1 MTTHPYIPNSVP
13 EIKRKMLSELGFN
26 DVEQLFKVIPERLRF
41 KGSLGLPA
49 RPMSE
54 FEVRRRVEATLS
66 KNKSRLEMR
75 SFVGAGCWQHWIPA
89 ACDEINARSEFL
101 TAYAGDAYSDLGR
114 YQAIFEFQS
123 MIGELVDMDAVM
135 FPLYDWPTASGD
147 AIRMAVTVTGRKEVL
162 YPKSLSPERLAIMKS
177 LSGSITSFRPVEY
190 DRVTGQ
196 IDIKNLKHN
205 ISDRTAAVYLENP
218 NYLGP
223 LESEAEEV
231 GKIAHD
237 RGALFVVGTEP
248 ISLGVITPPGEYGA
262 DIVTGEGQPLGI
274 HPFYGGALVGFL
286 AFRDEERFAIAT
298 GHRLV
303 TITET
308 ECEGQWGF
316 TQILP
321 ERTMYAARDKS
332 VTFTG
337 TATALWAITAAAY
350 LSLLGPEGIRELA
363 TTIIQKARYAMTK
376 LSEIQNIKTP
386 IFQSPHFE
394 EFTINFDA
402 TKKTTG
408 KVNKFLLERGI
419 QGGKSLENEFPELGN
434 TALCC
439 VTEVHTKSDIDDLVQ
454 GIEEAVST

>member
-1 MTTHPYIPNSVP
+1 
-13 EIKRKMLSELGFN
+13 MLRELGFN
-26 DVEQLFKVIPERLRF
+26 DIEQLFEIIPERLRF

-49 RPMSE
+49 RAASE
-54 FEVRRRVEATLS
+54 YEVRRHVETILS
-66 KNKSRLEMR
+66 KNKSRLELR
-75 SFVGAGCWQHWIPA
+75 TFVGGGCWQHWIPA

-135 FPLYDWPTASGD
+135 FPLYDWSTASGD
-147 AIRMAVTVTGRKEVL
+147 AIRMAATVTGRKEVL
-162 YPKSLSPERLAIMKS
+162 YPKSLNPERLAIMRA
-177 LSGSITSFRPVEY
+177 LSGSIANFKPVEY

-196 IDIKNLKHN
+196 IDINNLKHV

-231 GKIAHD
+231 GKVAHD
-237 RGALFVVGTEP
+237 RGALFVVGAEP
-248 ISLGVITPPGEYGA
+248 ISLGVIAPPGAYGA
-262 DIVTGEGQPLGI
+262 DIVTGEAQPLGI
-274 HPFYGGALVGFL
+274 HPFYGGALLGYL
-286 AFRDEERFAIAT
+286 AFRDEERFATAT
-298 GHRLV
+298 GHRLI

-308 ECEGQWGF
+308 EREGQWGF

-321 ERTMYAARDKS
+321 GRTMYAARDKS

-337 TATALWAITAAAY
+337 TATALWAITAAVY

-363 TTIIQKARYAMTK
+363 TTIIQRARYAMTK
-376 LSEIQNIKTP
+376 VSEIQTIKTP
-386 IFQSPHFE
+386 NFESPHFE

-402 TKKTTG
+402 TKKTVED
-408 KVNKFLLERGI
+408 VNKFLLKRNI
-419 QGGKSLENEFPELGN
+419 QGGKSLKNDFPELGN

-454 GIEEAVST
+454 GIKEAVST